1 MFRSWFARLGSPL
14 MAALREAR
22 ALSGREAGFL
32 LSETAQLRTLL
43 PLLTRSRDDRK
54 WSAIERAEL
63 HGQLRRLSTL
73 SPYLVLALMPGSF
86 LALPLLAWWRDRRRG
101 RSNDLA
107 RACAKAEKPV

>member
-1 MFRSWFARLGSPL
+1 MFGSWFGKLGSPL

-54 WSAIERAEL
+54 WSAVERAEL
-63 HGQLRRLSTL
+63 HGQLRRLSIL
-73 SPYLVLALMPGSF
+73 SPYLVVALMPGSF
-86 LALPLLAWWRDRRRG
+86 LALPLLAWWRDRRRVRPTG
-101 RSNDLA
+101 LA
-107 RACAKAEKPV
+107 CDCSKAGKPV